1 MKRLTDPDRI
11 HQAFVNSYKI
21 IVEGMTIED
30 ILDEIEF
37 DVVNLDILF
46 AHDPEYPNNKYVIE
60 MMFDHFM
67 DLEDYEKCS
76 KIQKLL

>member
-11 HQAFVNSYKI
+11 HQAFLNSYKI
-21 IVEGMTIED
+21 IVKGMTVED
-30 ILDEIEF
+30 IIDEIEF

-46 AHDPEYPNNKYVIE
+46 AHDPESPNDKYVIE

-76 KIQKLL
+76 EIQKLL